1 MALHA
6 TMKLNCIISIKVHK
20 EHLNACH
27 YMFDIGALMSFFSKS
42 IQNMESR
49 VLLSN
54 TGLIEFRYHLL
65 VGGSNNKFQ

>member
-1 MALHA
+1 
-6 TMKLNCIISIKVHK
+6 
-20 EHLNACH
+20 
-27 YMFDIGALMSFFSKS
+27 MFDIGALMSFFSKS